1 VACSILFLDNFPEAF
16 TNTYELIARGQT
28 SGWNPAAYSVN
39 AENGY
44 GMRPV
49 EIAAQAGNIDE
60 FVAIVEHPEFD
71 PTGTRPLFFAEVG
84 RVSEGD
90 GDGDARF
97 ARFKAAISGYTAR
110 FASKLS

>member
-1 VACSILFLDNFPEAF
+1 M
-16 TNTYELIARGQT
+16 NTYELIAHGQT
-28 SGWNPAAYSVN
+28 SGWNPATNAVN
-39 AENGY
+39 AKNCY

-49 EIAAQAGNIDE
+49 EVAAQAGNIGE

-71 PTGTRPLFFAEVG
+71 PTGARPLFFAEVG
-84 RVSEGD
+84 RVSGGD

-110 FASKLS
+110 FTSSLS

>member
-1 VACSILFLDNFPEAF
+1 M
-16 TNTYELIARGQT
+16 NTYELIANGQT
-28 SGWNPAAYSVN
+28 SGWNPATNAVN
-39 AENGY
+39 AKNFY

-49 EIAAQAGNIDE
+49 EVAAQAGNIGE

-71 PTGTRPLFFAEVG
+71 PTGTRPFFFAEVG
-84 RVSEGD
+84 RLSD
-90 GDGDARF
+90 GYGDARF